1 MTTLIAT
8 LDITKAKDEF
18 GNPVEPNVV
27 FENAV
32 FRFVSSCSMFHLSM
46 SRLLNDPFPLFLLL
60 PFKRCSNRSPS
71 TFDCDLRPRSEQ
83 ALKIIRQTANSH

>member
-32 FRFVSSCSMFHLSM
+32 FRLVSSCSMFHLSM
-46 SRLLNDPFPLFLLL
+46 SRLLNDLFPPLF
-60 PFKRCSNRSPS
+60 
-71 TFDCDLRPRSEQ
+71 
-83 ALKIIRQTANSH
+83 AIAV